1 MYEIIKKVKN
11 MDYNLPE
18 DVKYTASHE
27 WVRID
32 GDIGTVGI
40 TSYAQHQ
47 LGDIVFIELPNIGL
61 IFEKGSH
68 VAEIESVKAVGDLL
82 IPVSGEIIEVNKKL
96 EESPEIVN
104 SSPFGDGWILKIKI
118 NHSDELETLLSVK
131 EYEKVIE
138 SEEH

>member
-1 MYEIIKKVKN
+1 MA
-11 MDYNLPE
+11 MGYNLRE

-27 WVRID
+27 WLRVD
-32 GDIGTVGI
+32 GNIGVVGI

-61 IFEKGSH
+61 VFEKGSN

-82 IPVSGEIIEVNKKL
+82 LPVSGEIVEVNNVL

-104 SSPFGDGWILKIKI
+104 SSPFDDGWILKIKI
-118 NHSDELETLLSVK
+118 NHSDELGTLLSVE
-131 EYEKVIE
+131 EYKKIIE
-138 SEEH
+138 SEGH